1 MGEPMCVC
9 GWQLVA
15 VTVLLQLLILGY
27 GEIEGRRR
35 SAADLRAFRHRQV
48 DGTPAEHSPTAR
60 HRTGEPVKSL
70 RARHDAETLPYYP
83 SSSRKTT

>member
-1 MGEPMCVC
+1 MCVC

-35 SAADLRAFRHRQV
+35 SAADLRALRHRPLA
-48 DGTPAEHSPTAR
+48 TTSAERSSTAR

-83 SSSRKTT
+83 SPSRKTT

>member
-1 MGEPMCVC
+1 MCVC

-15 VTVLLQLLILGY
+15 VTMLLQLLILAY

-35 SAADLRAFRHRQV
+35 SAADHQ
-48 DGTPAEHSPTAR
+48 PADAPTAQRSSTAR
-60 HRTGEPVKSL
+60 HRTGEPVKAL

-83 SSSRKTT
+83 SPSRKTT

>member
-1 MGEPMCVC
+1 MCVC

-15 VTVLLQLLILGY
+15 VTVLLQLLILAY

-35 SAADLRAFRHRQV
+35 SAADLRALRHQPV
-48 DGTPAEHSPTAR
+48 DATPAGRGPTAR
-60 HRTGEPVKSL
+60 HRTGEPVQAL

-83 SSSRKTT
+83 SPRKTT

>member
-1 MGEPMCVC
+1 MCVC

-15 VTVLLQLLILGY
+15 VTVLLQLLILAY

-35 SAADLRAFRHRQV
+35 SAADHQPV
-48 DGTPAEHSPTAR
+48 DAATTAECGPTAR
-60 HRTGEPVKSL
+60 HRTGEPVQAL

-83 SSSRKTT
+83 SPRKTT

>member
-1 MGEPMCVC
+1 MCVC

-15 VTVLLQLLILGY
+15 VTVLLQLLILAY

-35 SAADLRAFRHRQV
+35 RATDHHPV
-48 DGTPAEHSPTAR
+48 DATTAGRGGTAR
-60 HRTGEPVKSL
+60 HRTGEPVKAL

-83 SSSRKTT
+83 SPRKAT